1 MAQKIKNFFLNLKW
15 NKKRLIPTS
24 PLPKRRLWFDTRA
37 FAFVPVLIFLG
48 IAAVSGAFL
57 TSFGQTILGGT
68 IGNLTLAIVVAI
80 LQIPLLLANVFL
92 SMSIAILGVVTSPG
106 FISLSYTNPAGNEFL
121 AVGWAL
127 TRDLANIGF
136 VIILVIIGLA
146 TALKIREYQW
156 QKTLPLLI
164 GIALLINFTPV
175 ILGLIV
181 DASNIMMHFFLGDM
195 VDFTFVATIWH
206 EQLNILLDSAAWSRD
221 LSFLPF
227 AQTLFLIVFG
237 FISGFIF
244 FLFSFLFILRYI
256 AIWMLVI
263 LSPIAFFC
271 YILPA
276 TRGLFK
282 TWWNQFIQ
290 WSIIGVSAAFFLWL
304 SSHLLLLSWEGK
316 VMSGTFDTG
325 EKVTAPIAE
334 MMNQLLPYSIGIG
347 FLIAGFFVALST
359 SAMGATGIIAV
370 TQKGAKTALAWTAKK
385 TGRGIERGLK
395 IPKGAERLGRW
406 AAGKKIFGVAARPLI
421 GYAKRRGEEE
431 KKELEGL
438 PFATRAKM
446 TRKPGQ
452 SIQDSLRDVVRGLDP
467 RKFASEA
474 RPDDITLDVLRAM
487 SMKQVTT
494 TGDRGSS
501 KLKNTLQD
509 IISNNFQTLAT
520 EVNDLLAA
528 GKTQEANNLAAKMNH
543 IMTNPNYTT

>member
-1 MAQKIKNFFLNLKW
+1 MAQKIKKFFLNLKW
-15 NKKRLIPTS
+15 NKKRLILAS
-24 PLPKRRLWFDTRA
+24 PLPKRRLWFSTRA

-57 TSFGQTILGGT
+57 TSFGQTILGAT

-304 SSHLLLLSWEGK
+304 SSRLLLLSWEGK
-316 VMSGTFDTG
+316 VMGGTFDTG
-325 EKVTAPIAE
+325 EKATAPIAE

-347 FLIAGFFVALST
+347 FLIAGFFVALTT
-359 SAMGATGIIAV
+359 SAMGATGIITA
-370 TQKGAKTALAWTAKK
+370 TQKGAKTAVAWTAKK
-385 TGRGIERGLK
+385 TGRRIERGLK

-406 AAGKKIFGVAARPLI
+406 AAGRKIFGVAATPLI
-421 GYAKRRGEEE
+421 GYAKRRHEEE

-452 SIQDSLRDVVRGLDP
+452 SIQDSLRDVVTGLDP

-528 GKTQEANNLAAKMNH
+528 GRTQEANNLAAKMGH
-543 IMTNPNYTT
+543 IMTNPNYTA